1 MSLLFCLH
9 VYFQMLYW
17 YELLVLYIV
26 SLLVHTLGVDPCKYS
41 QTTIKNRV
49 YGSKFVINFSFSLDV
64 LRQAVFVG
72 LTKLVHVLRND

>member
-49 YGSKFVINFSFSLDV
+49 YGSKFEINFSFSLDV
-64 LRQAVFVG
+64 LQHAVFVG